1 MTAEYQRLKSRF
13 QIKTFFDDDATAATA
28 RYIGW
33 VEMGKHFVAQV
44 AFGAGTGILTFK
56 IFAASDSDGT
66 DATVVLAHAAP
77 TDADAANDRLTLE
90 VSAEQV
96 LAALA
101 TATHVSVEL
110 DNDANSDENA
120 VTYIVEGGGN
130 GGRFAYED
138 LTPDSEIAA

>member
-1 MTAEYQRLKSRF
+1 MTAEYQHLKSRF
-13 QIKTFFDDDATAATA
+13 LVKTFFDDDATAATA

-33 VEMGKHFVAQV
+33 VEMGKNFLAQV
-44 AFGAGTGILTFK
+44 AFGAGTGVLTFK
-56 IFAASDSDGT
+56 IFAAEDANGT
-66 DATVVLAHAAP
+66 NPTVVAEHAAP
-77 TDADAANDRLTLE
+77 TAADAANDRLTLE

-96 LAALA
+96 KAALA

-120 VTYIVEGGGN
+120 VVYVVEGGGN

-138 LTPDSEIAA
+138 LTPDSQIS